1 MYWGARTILGKPRS
15 SVTNRLDPR
24 VTKEAVQW
32 MYDRLSLRL
41 LLERAG
47 FQDVRQMDHVSSNI
61 PGWSGYDFDRSTK
74 GDYPLD
80 PSVYMEGRKPE
91 RPRRAP

>member
-1 MYWGARTILGKPRS
+1 MKE
-15 SVTNRLDPR
+15 SVR
-24 VTKEAVQW
+24 W

-41 LLERAG
+41 LFEQAG
-47 FQDVRQMDHVSSNI
+47 FQDVRQMDHLSSSI
-61 PGWSGYDFDRSTK
+61 AGWSVYDFDRSNN

-91 RPRRAP
+91 RPNRAR